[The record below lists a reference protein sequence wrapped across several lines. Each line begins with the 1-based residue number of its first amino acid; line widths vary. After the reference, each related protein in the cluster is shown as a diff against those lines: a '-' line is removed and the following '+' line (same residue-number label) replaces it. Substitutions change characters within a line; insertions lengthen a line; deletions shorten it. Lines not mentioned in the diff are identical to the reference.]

1 MNTDFIRK
9 YLNIINESDK
19 KQRMQEW
26 SSTQS
31 GSWTDADFRS
41 YSGNDPRAIELRDL
55 YLKKYPT
62 PPDPEIYPELYG
74 KPPEADPPRRS
85 GSWTDADFRSYSGN
99 DPRAIELRDAYLK
112 KHPTPPDPKLYP
124 ELYGEPPP
132 GYRAPPRSPIEG
144 KWQPPPSPIETGRPN
159 AIIPGSEP
167 PPGWR
172 EPPRSPIE
180 GKWQPPP
187 SPIQGGQPSVIISN
201 VTPSSGSTSSN
212 VAPSS
217 GSTSSNVAKSG
228 GSRTS
233 SKADNTANTPREPY
247 AAPVDF
253 NTRSATRDI
262 ADTGLGKL
270 SGGVSLGGGAGNYLS
285 PQLRAELANQSG
297 GKFYGDVG
305 PSGGQFGYEQKFGD
319 KARGQLAVRQTPGG
333 GQSVGIGGSYDVTPN
348 LKLTGGVSRDIK
360 GQGGDRADIG
370 LRYDFK
376 ESFNKRMNLLAKSL
390 IEEI

>member
-1 MNTDFIRK
+1 MSNPKFFRK
-9 YLNIINESDK
+9 YLDILGEQS
-19 KQRMQEW
+19 
-26 SSTQS
+26 S

-74 KPPEADPPRRS
+74 EPPEADPPRRS
-85 GSWTDADFRSYSGN
+85 GSWTDAEFRSYSGN
-99 DPRAIELRDAYLK
+99 DPRAIELRDLYLK
-112 KHPTPPDPKLYP
+112 KYPTPPDPKLYP
-124 ELYGEPPP
+124 ELYGEPPQTP
-132 GYRAPPRSPIEG
+132 
-144 KWQPPPSPIETGRPN
+144 TN
-159 AIIPGSEP
+159 A
-167 PPGWR
+167 
-172 EPPRSPIE
+172 
-180 GKWQPPP
+180 
-187 SPIQGGQPSVIISN
+187 N
-201 VTPSSGSTSSN
+201 VAPSSGYTSSN

-217 GSTSSNVAKSG
+217 GYTSSNVAKSG

-233 SKADNTANTPREPY
+233 SKVDNTANTPREPY

-297 GKFYGDVG
+297 GKFYGDIG
-305 PSGGQFGYEQKFGD
+305 QGGSQFGYEQKFGD

-390 IEEI
+390 IEKI